1 MPYGSETTH
10 ELRTKS
16 SKSVFEDKILII
28 IALPGGRVQLQ
39 DQLAQVCCVLE
50 KVLKDSHGAVIV
62 VEVDL
67 SELGALA

>member
-16 SKSVFEDKILII
+16 SKSIFKDKILII
-28 IALPGGRVQLQ
+28 AFPRGRVQLQ

>member
-1 MPYGSETTH
+1 MPYGSEKIH

-16 SKSVFEDKILII
+16 GKSIFEDKILVT

-39 DQLAQVCCVLE
+39 GQLAQVCCVVE
-50 KVLKDSHGAVIV
+50 KVPKDSHGAVIV

>member
-16 SKSVFEDKILII
+16 SKSIFKDKILII
-28 IALPGGRVQLQ
+28 ALPRGRVQLQ